1 MPNDKPNKTKKILRI
16 VFDILTYLF
25 FALCICTLFLSVTA
39 KKDADGAVNLGGKQM
54 RVVVSNSMEKC
65 DQTDVSDYEIKDIP
79 IKSMLFIDLV
89 PEGKEEAEK
98 WYADLKVGDVLTFR
112 YLYVRQETITHR
124 ITKITPKQTG
134 GYVIN
139 LEGDNKGSNTDTIA
153 QTIDTSLTDSPNYVI
168 GKVSGQSYALGL
180 LVTAVK
186 SPVGIVCIIIIPCV
200 IIAIFEVVRLVNA
213 LTEKKREKERAE
225 QRKKDEEFEE
235 LKRQLELLKKSA
247 QIPTDETPIEAD
259 SPAPTDEVS
268 APKDEVSVPKD
279 EVPVPKDETPDE
291 TT

>member
-1 MPNDKPNKTKKILRI
+1 MPNDQPKSTIKRVFRI

-25 FALCICTLFLSVTA
+25 FALCICALFLSVTA

-89 PEGKEEAEK
+89 PKEEKEAEK
-98 WYADLKVGDVLTFR
+98 WYADLKEGDVLTFR

-134 GYVIN
+134 GYVID
-139 LEGDNKGSNTDTIA
+139 LEGDNKSANVDTLA
-153 QTIDTSLTDSPNYVI
+153 QTIDTSLTDSPNYVL
-168 GKVSGQSYALGL
+168 GKVTGQSYALGL

-186 SPVGIVCIIIIPCV
+186 SPVGIVCIIIIPCA
-200 IIAIFEVVRLVNA
+200 IIAIFEIIRLVNA
-213 LTEKKREKERAE
+213 LTESKRQKEREE

-235 LKRQLELLKKSA
+235 MKRQLELLKQSA
-247 QIPTDETPIEAD
+247 QIPTGEAPVSKD
-259 SPAPTDEVS
+259 DTTVSTGEPSNPT
-268 APKDEVSVPKD
+268 
-279 EVPVPKDETPDE
+279 T
-291 TT
+291 